1 MEKVLNKLMIGS
13 IIMSA
18 VLALL
23 GIVLLVV
30 PDISW
35 MVISYTLAT
44 LLIVG
49 GIYLL
54 FFGYKDVL
62 GIRVF
67 DGVTPG
73 IISFLLGL
81 IILVYHNWCYS
92 HPTCDVTSNGK
103 RRNVVRNIVDG
114 TSNTYMWIT
123 SNF

>member
-18 VLALL
+18 VMALL

-35 MVISYTLAT
+35 IVISYTLAT

-54 FFGYKDVL
+54 FFGYKE
-62 GIRVF
+62 
-67 DGVTPG
+67 T
-73 IISFLLGL
+73 
-81 IILVYHNWCYS
+81 N
-92 HPTCDVTSNGK
+92 K
-103 RRNVVRNIVDG
+103 
-114 TSNTYMWIT
+114 
-123 SNF
+123 

>member
-73 IISFLLGL
+73 IISLLF
-81 IILVYHNWCYS
+81 S
-92 HPTCDVTSNGK
+92 
-103 RRNVVRNIVDG
+103 
-114 TSNTYMWIT
+114 
-123 SNF
+123 